1 MEELIIDYESGALD
15 AAEVRLA
22 LAEALNKILKVIFSS
37 YIHPLISPEGKT
49 RPILLVEITRKKCE
63 FWGYI
68 TRILALFCCHCSKT
82 FGELICH
89 VVNVQLDL
97 VMLRSYQWVVQP

>member
-1 MEELIIDYESGALD
+1 MIARIHLLSMCRKFQNMEELIIDYESGALD

-49 RPILLVEITRKKCE
+49 RPILLVEITRKN
-63 FWGYI
+63 
-68 TRILALFCCHCSKT
+68 
-82 FGELICH
+82 
-89 VVNVQLDL
+89 VN
-97 VMLRSYQWVVQP
+97 SGAT